1 MSANGN
7 IILYE
12 TSTLSTWHSSLDP
25 VDDYAP
31 IAQSM
36 TNTPSACGLDSRLR
50 QQNADT
56 KGGKGVACEREP
68 GTL

>member
-12 TSTLSTWHSSLDP
+12 TSTLSTWHDG
-25 VDDYAP
+25 YAP

-36 TNTPSACGLDSRLR
+36 TNPPSACGLDSRLR
-50 QQNADT
+50 QQDADT

-68 GTL
+68 RTL

>member
-1 MSANGN
+1 MAI
-7 IILYE
+7 IILFE
-12 TSTLSTWHSSLDP
+12 TSTLSTWHAFLDP

-36 TNTPSACGLDSRLR
+36 TNPPSACGLDSRLR